1 MHILLINKTKIPVYA
16 YGGTERVMWDL
27 GKSLH
32 ELGHKV
38 TYLVE
43 EGSECSFANVLF
55 IDENLS
61 WEAQIPEGVDI
72 IHFQFNPGK
81 EFDRPYLVTEH
92 GNARKPKPL
101 PRNTNF
107 ISKNHAGR
115 YGSDVFVHNGLDWSS
130 YGKVDF
136 DVDRDHY
143 HFLGKAAWSVKNVQ
157 GAIDIAKKSNIKID
171 ILGGD
176 RINFKR
182 GFRWTLTRKANFH
195 GMVGG
200 EEKNSLLRTSRG
212 LIFPVRWHEPFG
224 LAIIESMYF
233 GAPVFA
239 TPYGAIP
246 EIVPSHCG
254 HLSNNADEL
263 SHAILSQE
271 WDYRACHEHVTK
283 NFNSNNMAK
292 NYLNLYQKII
302 QGHILNDKA
311 PFIREESRNLPWH
324 S

>member
-1 MHILLINKTKIPVYA
+1 MYA

-27 GKSLH
+27 GKSLC

-43 EGSECSFANVLF
+43 EGSECDFADVRF
-55 IDENLS
+55 IDNNLS
-61 WEAQIPEGVDI
+61 WEAQIPDGVDI
-72 IHFQFNPGK
+72 IHFQFNPGQ

-92 GNARKPKPL
+92 GNARKPKPF

-107 ISKNHAGR
+107 ISKNHAER
-115 YGSDVFVHNGLDWSS
+115 YGSDVYVHNGLDWSA
-130 YGKVDF
+130 YGEVDF
-136 DVDRDHY
+136 NTERDHY

-157 GAIDIAKKSNIKID
+157 GAINIAKKANIKID

-182 GFRWTLTRKANFH
+182 GFRWTLTRKASFH

-200 EEKNSLLRTSRG
+200 EVKNHLLRTSRG

-233 GAPVFA
+233 GSPVFA

-254 HLSNNADEL
+254 HLSAKADDL
-263 SHAILSQE
+263 CKAILSRE
-271 WDYRACHEHVTK
+271 WDYHACHEHAMK
-283 NFNSNNMAK
+283 YFNSTRMAIS
-292 NYLNLYQKII
+292 YLELYSNII
-302 QGHILNDKA
+302 KGDILNKNS
-311 PFIREESRNLPWH
+311 PFIRAKSRDLPWFN
-324 S
+324 